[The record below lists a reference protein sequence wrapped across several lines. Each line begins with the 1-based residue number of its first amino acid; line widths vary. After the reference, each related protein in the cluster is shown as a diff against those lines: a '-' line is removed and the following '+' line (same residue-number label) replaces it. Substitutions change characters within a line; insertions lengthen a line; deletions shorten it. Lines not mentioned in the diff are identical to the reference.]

1 MRAYLKQLIHYIK
14 GVEIMN
20 YNYANP
26 KHKYFYNDLEELNH
40 NLYTESGL
48 IDNLFLDLCR
58 AKKDTDKRGKVVN
71 ISVIIPDKEG
81 EKQVTVNKYFDYALR
96 NTPNII
102 LGKPNYPMILD
113 KKDCRLDIIKE
124 LESLHPFIRQN
135 IIKQSVLKIY
145 EITSPHICYFSIA
158 PRLKVEIRG

>member
-1 MRAYLKQLIHYIK
+1 
-14 GVEIMN
+14 MN

-26 KHKYFYNDLEELNH
+26 KHKYFYNGLEELDH
-40 NLYTESGL
+40 NFTYAGL

-58 AKKDTDKRGKVVN
+58 AKTDTNIRGKVVN

-81 EKQVTVNKYFDYALR
+81 EEQVTVNKYFDYAIR
-96 NTPNII
+96 NTARII
-102 LGKPNYPMILD
+102 IGKPNHPFIID
-113 KKDCRLDIIKE
+113 KEDIRPDVIKE
-124 LESLHPFIRQN
+124 LESLHPFIGQN
-135 IIKQSVLKIY
+135 IIKQSVLKIF